1 MTGGVSRDFLTYD
14 TDVWINLTPNKYYKW
29 EVTPKS
35 ITSICDNT
43 YKSTTNSFRVLD
55 WTVGVE
61 DVLADIEST
70 KIYPNPAGY
79 NADITLEINSRI
91 NGAANIAM
99 FNSIGQE
106 VIPAFS
112 LDLKIGNNIQN
123 IMTSA
128 LSAGIYVLNI
138 ETEKGIQSH
147 KVVIKD

>member
-1 MTGGVSRDFLTYD
+1 M
-14 TDVWINLTPNKYYKW
+14 
-29 EVTPKS
+29 
-35 ITSICDNT
+35 
-43 YKSTTNSFRVLD
+43 
-55 WTVGVE
+55 
-61 DVLADIEST
+61 LADIEST